1 MRNAIVLLA
10 TACVLA
16 ALVSVGVAGAATQ
29 RQSATTTI
37 QVKAGE
43 FFFKLSK
50 DSIAK
55 PGTVAFAVKN
65 VGHLAHDFKIA
76 GKKTA
81 LIQPGSSAKLK
92 IVFKKAGKY
101 AYLCTVPAHA
111 AQGMRGRFA
120 VR

>member
-1 MRNAIVLLA
+1 MRRAIVLVALA
-10 TACVLA
+10 S
-16 ALVSVGVAGAATQ
+16 ALGVIGSAGAAPQHQT
-29 RQSATTTI
+29 ATTAIT
-37 QVKAGE
+37 VKAGE

-50 DSIAK
+50 SSIAK

-81 LIQPGSSAKLK
+81 LIQPGKSATLK
-92 IVFKKAGKY
+92 VTFAKAGKY
-101 AYLCTVPAHA
+101 AYLCTVPGHA
-111 AQGMRGRFA
+111 SAGMKGRFT

>member
-1 MRNAIVLLA
+1 MKRVIVLLA
-10 TACVLA
+10 LVC
-16 ALVSVGVAGAATQ
+16 ALGVVGSAGAAT
-29 RQSATTTI
+29 STV

-50 DSIAK
+50 SSIAK

-81 LIQPGSSAKLK
+81 LIQPGKSATLK
-92 IVFKKAGKY
+92 VTFAKAGKY
-101 AYLCTVPAHA
+101 AYLCTVPGHA
-111 AQGMRGRFA
+111 SAGMKGRFT

>member
-1 MRNAIVLLA
+1 MKRITVLLA
-10 TACVLA
+10 TAC
-16 ALVSVGVAGAATQ
+16 ALGALTAAGAGAGVQQAT
-29 RQSATTTI
+29 ATTTI

-50 DSIAK
+50 GSIAK

-81 LIQPGSSAKLK
+81 VIQPGKSATLK
-92 IVFKKAGKY
+92 VVFKKAGKFT
-101 AYLCTVPAHA
+101 YLCTVPGHA
-111 AQGMRGRFA
+111 AQGMQGRFT

>member
-1 MRNAIVLLA
+1 M
-10 TACVLA
+10 
-16 ALVSVGVAGAATQ
+16 
-29 RQSATTTI
+29 
-37 QVKAGE
+37 KAGE

-50 DSIAK
+50 SSIAK

-81 LIQPGSSAKLK
+81 LIQPGKSATLK
-92 IVFKKAGKY
+92 VTFAKAGKY
-101 AYLCTVPAHA
+101 AYLCTVPGHA
-111 AQGMRGRFA
+111 SAGMKGRFT

>member
-1 MRNAIVLLA
+1 MRKSIALFA
-10 TACVLA
+10 AACVLGG
-16 ALVSVGVAGAATQ
+16 LVSVGTAGAATQ
-29 RQSATTTI
+29 QQSATTTI
-37 QVKAGE
+37 TVKAGE

-50 DSIAK
+50 SSIIK

-81 LIQPGSSAKLK
+81 LIQPGKSATLK
-92 IVFKKAGKY
+92 VVFKKAGKFT
-101 AYLCTVPAHA
+101 YLCTVPGHA
-111 AQGMRGRFA
+111 ANGMEGKFT